1 MGHAAVRS
9 DADGLRGRRR
19 RSPVGVLEVAC
30 DNAETLMH
38 AAASGRRPI
47 SCSIAD
53 GASIAARDRRP
64 RLEDSRDDDIR
75 EFKIGEIRSSAKVL
89 VGRTIGKPQGL
100 GSDPG
105 EPRFLSN
112 PPLQRTGARSTIAR
126 SPTVATRG
134 LRPRSSRPVVRS
146 DALQGRPPPLTGR
159 SFGSRGGP
167 SSEVAMRQAGG
178 PIAGGGGQGRPAASR
193 CSSWVR
199 TRSTPRER
207 QRGGRGSLG
216 RCSPARRPGARALR
230 PIPQVAARREAP
242 ALCR

>member
-159 SFGSRGGP
+159 SLDSERRKMRAKGSQR
-167 SSEVAMRQAGG
+167 EVATRLKRCGRQ
-178 PIAGGGGQGRPAASR
+178 QR
-193 CSSWVR
+193 SS
-199 TRSTPRER
+199 S
-207 QRGGRGSLG
+207 S
-216 RCSPARRPGARALR
+216 
-230 PIPQVAARREAP
+230 
-242 ALCR
+242 